1 MVNKQI
7 NFLCGLP
14 RAGNTLFS
22 SILNQNPKIGVTAHS
37 VVEEVCK
44 GMELLKNDIKIKNF
58 PYHDSFD
65 NMCSNVMN
73 SYYQNWDYDYII
85 DRGNWGSPESLN
97 FLKNYLGQEIK
108 IIVLV
113 RDVHEI
119 LASLLKHSHEQSD
132 SFVNTV
138 KIDIGGTKSPVFLSS
153 DEQKCDMLMGHGGM
167 IPKILSAIS
176 NLMQSFLNNIHIV
189 EYDDL
194 VNNPKQTIDS
204 VYEFLN
210 IPSFKHNF
218 KKFEQFSIQGQY
230 YDDSIVGR
238 NLHVIK
244 ETGLSKTE
252 HKPLPQ
258 NILNKYSNLNFW
270 RKIDSTLIRKHKWQN

>member
-1 MVNKQI
+1 MNKQI

-44 GMELLKNDIKIKNF
+44 AVEILNKDIKFKNF

-65 NMCSNVMN
+65 NMCSNILN
-73 SYYQNWDYDYII
+73 NYYQNWDYDYII
-85 DRGNWGSPESLN
+85 DRGTWGSPPSLN

-113 RDVHEI
+113 RDVQEI
-119 LASLLKHSHEQSD
+119 LSSLLKHSHEQSD
-132 SFVNTV
+132 SFINTV
-138 KIDIGGTKSPVFLSS
+138 MIDIGGTKSPVFLSS
-153 DEQKCDMLMGHGGM
+153 DEQKCDMLMGNDGM

-176 NLMQSFLNNIHIV
+176 NLMQSFFNNIYIV
-189 EYDDL
+189 EYDDI
-194 VNNPKQTIDS
+194 VDRPKETIDG

-210 IPSFKHNF
+210 IPTFKHNF
-218 KKFEQFSIQGQY
+218 NKFKQFSIQGQY

-244 ETGLSKTE
+244 ENGLSKTK

-258 NILNKYSNLNFW
+258 NILNKYSNMNFW
-270 RKIDSTLIRKHKWQN
+270 RKIDNTLITKYSNKTG